1 MTLPVA
7 DTIVTYPAG
16 DLVARSRVL
25 HVEPTA
31 DGRLA
36 VITAATSCHPVDASW
51 PDQPADRAVLRV
63 GDAGSGAPD
72 SAEIEVLD
80 AVVGATDGEVLHL
93 GADVPVRR
101 GTEGWAF
108 IVAHLVAADAQ
119 VAEGDEVEIEA
130 DAALRAE
137 LSAGHTACHVVSLA
151 LNRAFGGLW
160 SKQWRTDALGAPDFD
175 QAAIQSST
183 IVPNGSLDRYRL
195 NSSLRRKGVAI
206 AELPGVLDDAAT
218 AMTAQ
223 LADWISSGASVRIE
237 RSGDGLTD
245 LREWVCELPDGTARI
260 PCGGTH
266 VASLAEFASIA
277 PEFALVDDEGTPVLE
292 LRTRATRR

>member
-7 DTIVTYPAG
+7 DTIVIYPAG
-16 DLVARSRVL
+16 DLVARSRVV
-25 HVEPTA
+25 HVEATA

-63 GDAGSGAPD
+63 LDGGAGTA
-72 SAEIEVLD
+72 SAIEVLD
-80 AVVGATDGEVLHL
+80 AVVGATDGDVLHL

-108 IVAHLVAADAQ
+108 VVAHLVAADAP

-137 LSAGHTACHVVSLA
+137 LSAGHTACHLAALA
-151 LNRAFGGLW
+151 LNRAVAGNW
-160 SKQWRTDALGAPDFD
+160 SKEFRTDALGSPDFD
-175 QAAIQSST
+175 QAAIQTST
-183 IVPNGSLDRYRL
+183 IVPNGSIDRFRL
-195 NSSLRRKGVAI
+195 NSSLRRKGFDI
-206 AELPGVLDDAAT
+206 AGLPAQLDDVRA

-223 LADWISSGASVRIE
+223 LAEWVATGASVRVE
-237 RSGDGLTD
+237 RGGDGLTD
-245 LREWVCELPDGTARI
+245 LREWVCELPGGTARI

-266 VASLAEFASIA
+266 VASLAEFAA
-277 PEFALVDDEGTPVLE
+277 VDAELALLEDGGTALLE
-292 LRTRATRR
+292 LRTSATRRD